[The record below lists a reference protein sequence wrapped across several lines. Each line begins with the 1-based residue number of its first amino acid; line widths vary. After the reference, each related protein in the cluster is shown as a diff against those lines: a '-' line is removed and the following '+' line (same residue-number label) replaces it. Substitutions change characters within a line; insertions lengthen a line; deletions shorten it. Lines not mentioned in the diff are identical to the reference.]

1 MRRVGQ
7 QRMRLGGGQRKARWL
22 SALAVV
28 AVAATASFVLAWHV
42 NSAQNPDGTPTHIIA
57 SRFPTEW
64 GALEPI
70 SAAAFA
76 LATMRKPEVLANT
89 SGMDFLASPL
99 LFEQARQDLA
109 SLPAYMTPNPD
120 LPEGADVVMSRPRD
134 SSGGKAML
142 FTDGQIASIKQRLKL
157 SPDQEKLWPPV
168 EAALR
173 AIAWRG
179 TRDRLNPKTATLDP
193 KSLGKMTI
201 ALGPFLKLLRADQK
215 DELRSIAHVMG
226 LEQLASQL

>member
-1 MRRVGQ
+1 MP
-7 QRMRLGGGQRKARWL
+7 WL
-22 SALAVV
+22 PGLAVV
-28 AVAATASFVLAWHV
+28 AVTAVASVLLVWHV
-42 NSAQNPDGTPTHIIA
+42 NSAQDPDGAPADIIE

-76 LATMRKPEVLANT
+76 LANMHKPEVLANA

-99 LFEQARQDLA
+99 LFEQARQELA
-109 SLPAYMTPNPD
+109 SLPAYMTPRLD
-120 LPEGADVVMSRPRD
+120 LPENADVVVPRPRD
-134 SSGGKAML
+134 VPKGKAML
-142 FTDGQIASIKQRLKL
+142 FTERQIASIRERLKL
-157 SPDQEKLWPPV
+157 SPEQEKLWPPV
-168 EAALR
+168 EAALQ

-179 TRDRLNPKTATLDP
+179 TRDQLNPKTATLDP

-201 ALGPFLKLLRADQK
+201 ALGPFLKVLRADQK

-226 LEQLASQL
+226 LEKLASEL